1 MGGMSE
7 CRRDSGVTPTAGHVR
22 LKQGASVSPGRAA
35 RFLVYVVLSL
45 TVLSL
50 LGQVAVHLL
59 PDFLLR
65 DPLAAAFNVDGEGN
79 VPALYSA
86 LAILSCAYLLRVI
99 GRVEREAS
107 GRFSRQWTLMSII
120 FFGLACDEFLGFHE
134 GLNDNADLSS
144 VTPFSWVAF
153 GMGFV
158 FIFALIFFRMV
169 VQLPSPTRRLFS
181 LAGLI
186 YLSGAIGME
195 SLAGHFVLSGAIGM
209 ETLGG
214 HFVPVG
220 MRYVFCAATEEFL
233 EMMGIV
239 VFIYA
244 LLTYLVQ
251 DGRELALALE
261 LHVHQDLGAKHLAA
275 DGRGGKRGRYHA
287 DPPQQLRARS

>member
-1 MGGMSE
+1 MVGGWWGMSE
-7 CRRDSGVTPTAGHVR
+7 RRRDLGVTLTAGRVR
-22 LKQGASVSPGRAA
+22 VQHGVSVSPGRAA
-35 RFLVYVVLSL
+35 RFLVFVVLSL

-65 DPLAAAFNVDGEGN
+65 DPSAAAFNVDGEGN
-79 VPALYSA
+79 IPALYSA
-86 LAILSCAYLLRVI
+86 LAILSCAYLLWVI

-107 GRFSRQWTLMSII
+107 GRFSRQWRLMSII
-120 FFGLACDEFLGFHE
+120 FLGLACDEFLSFHE

-144 VTPFSWVAF
+144 VTLFSWVAF

-158 FIFALIFFRMV
+158 FIFALIFFPMV
-169 VQLPSPTRRLFS
+169 IQLPSPMRRLVI
-181 LAGLI
+181 LAGAI

-195 SLAGHFVLSGAIGM
+195 TVAGHFV
-209 ETLGG
+209 
-214 HFVPVG
+214 VPVWGDQG
-220 MRYVFCAATEEFL
+220 MKYVLCAAAEEFL

-251 DGRELALALE
+251 GRREVAVALE
-261 LHVHQDLGAKHLAA
+261 LHVSGP
-275 DGRGGKRGRYHA
+275 GREA
-287 DPPQQLRARS
+287 PRSGWAEP

>member
-1 MGGMSE
+1 VGGMSE
-7 CRRDSGVTPTAGHVR
+7 CRRDSGVTLTAGHVR
-22 LKQGASVSPGRAA
+22 LNQGASVSPGRAA
-35 RFLVYVVLSL
+35 RVLVYVVLSL

-144 VTPFSWVAF
+144 ITLFSWVAF

-158 FIFALIFFRMV
+158 SVFALIFFRTV
-169 VQLPSPTRRLFS
+169 VQLPSPTRRLFI

-195 SLAGHFVLSGAIGM
+195 TVAGHFV
-209 ETLGG
+209 
-214 HFVPVG
+214 VPVWGDQG
-220 MRYVFCAATEEFL
+220 MRYVFCAAIEEFL

>member
-1 MGGMSE
+1 
-7 CRRDSGVTPTAGHVR
+7 
-22 LKQGASVSPGRAA
+22 
-35 RFLVYVVLSL
+35 
-45 TVLSL
+45 L

-65 DPLAAAFNVDGEGN
+65 DPLAAAFNVDAEGN
-79 VPALYSA
+79 IPALYSTLA
-86 LAILSCAYLLRVI
+86 LLSCAYLLWVI
-99 GRVEREAS
+99 ARVEREAS

-120 FFGLACDEFLGFHE
+120 FLGLACDEFLGFHE
-134 GLNDNADLSS
+134 GLNDNAGLSS
-144 VTPFSWVAF
+144 NTPTPWVAF

-158 FIFALIFFRMV
+158 LIFALVFSPMV
-169 VQLPSPTRRLFS
+169 VQLPSPMRRLFI

-195 SLAGHFVLSGAIGM
+195 TLTGHFVLSGAIGM
-209 ETLGG
+209 ETLAG

-220 MRYVFCAATEEFL
+220 GAEGMKYVFCAATEEFL

-251 DGRELALALE
+251 GRREVALALE
-261 LHVHQDLGAKHLAA
+261 LHVHQDLDAKHLAA
-275 DGRGGKRGRYHA
+275 DGRGGKRPRYDA
-287 DPPQQLRARS
+287 DPPRRLRARS